1 MIFSW
6 EVSGVRTGFRVSFSP
21 RFMVWE
27 ERRPVIFS
35 VLTMDFCTVTL
46 MYAFL
51 PLLSVTVILV
61 LPARFP
67 VILPLESTVAIFRLE
82 EVQERMESPLASPLT
97 FTRAVVCFT
106 RNLIF
111 VVLSRIVGVSF
122 LPTVLV

>member
-1 MIFSW
+1 
-6 EVSGVRTGFRVSFSP
+6 
-21 RFMVWE
+21 MVWE

-111 VVLSRIVGVSF
+111 VVLRRIVGVSF